1 MGTATDSECE
11 SLVLPHLADDEVFGM
26 LNDRVDDLGEQVPD
40 FRVDCVGHGT

>member
-1 MGTATDSECE
+1 
-11 SLVLPHLADDEVFGM
+11 M